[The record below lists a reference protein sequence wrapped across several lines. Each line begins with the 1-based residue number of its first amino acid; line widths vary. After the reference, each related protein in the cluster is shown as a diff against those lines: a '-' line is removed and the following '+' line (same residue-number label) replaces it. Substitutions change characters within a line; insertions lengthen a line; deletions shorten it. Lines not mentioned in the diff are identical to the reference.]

1 MNVADIVILI
11 ALALGAV
18 AGFKAGVIKKTV
30 DFLGIFIIII
40 LSFYLKNYLSVLMYE
55 NLPFFSFGGFIK
67 GIEAVNVLLYE
78 AMAFFVVFIGLL
90 FILKVLLLVTGLVEK
105 ILKATVILS
114 IPSKILGIIVGA
126 IEAYVYVFLA
136 LVILTL
142 PIIKIPYVRESKI
155 SDFMLNNTPILS
167 GISEEMID
175 IYGNVYTILTEK
187 DNKSNEE
194 LNEEVITLLIDKKVL
209 SNESAKKL
217 VEKNKIH
224 INDINFVKL
233 DVDNHSNIAREYGVM
248 SIPTIILFKN
258 GKEVK
263 RFTGFMSKDD
273 FINYIN

>member
-11 ALALGAV
+11 FLALGAV

-67 GIEAVNVLLYE
+67 GIEAVNILIYE

-90 FILKVLLLVTGLVEK
+90 FILKVVLLVTGLVEK

-142 PIIKIPYVRESKI
+142 PIIKLPYVRESKI
-155 SDFMLNNTPILS
+155 GNFMLNNTPILS

-187 DNKSNEE
+187 DDKSNEE
-194 LNEEVITLLIDKKVL
+194 LNEEVITLLIDKQVL

-217 VEKNKIH
+217 VDKNKIH
-224 INDINFVKL
+224 INDK
-233 DVDNHSNIAREYGVM
+233 
-248 SIPTIILFKN
+248 SIL
-258 GKEVK
+258 E
-263 RFTGFMSKDD
+263 
-273 FINYIN
+273 

>member
-1 MNVADIVILI
+1 MNVADIAILI
-11 ALALGAV
+11 FLALGAV

-40 LSFYLKNYLSVLMYE
+40 LSFYLKNHLSVLMYE

-67 GIEAVNVLLYE
+67 GIEAVNVLIYE

-114 IPSKILGIIVGA
+114 IPSKILGIIVGT
-126 IEAYVYVFLA
+126 IEAYVYIFLA

-142 PIIKIPYVRESKI
+142 PIIKLPYVRESKI
-155 SDFMLNNTPILS
+155 GNFMLNNTPVLS

-175 IYGNVYTILTEK
+175 IYGDVYTILTEK
-187 DNKSNEE
+187 DDKSNEE
-194 LNEEVITLLIDKKVL
+194 LNEEVITLLIDKQVL

-224 INDINFVKL
+224 INDK
-233 DVDNHSNIAREYGVM
+233 
-248 SIPTIILFKN
+248 SIL
-258 GKEVK
+258 E
-263 RFTGFMSKDD
+263 
-273 FINYIN
+273 